1 MLHYF
6 YSDFAENNRVRRI
19 NHKSITFIRF
29 QIHFWTNQSRKKF
42 TFKTRFETSFK
53 KNKSGIQCCVHVI
66 WKQSFRV
73 EFQLEDTRFGHL
85 QGPKSLQSEANSDA
99 RNLISRNHPLD
110 KLISQLRSTR
120 IHVHPNAYF
129 DAVDEY
135 TRRCLILITHLARD
149 FSN

>member
-29 QIHFWTNQSRKKF
+29 QIHFWTNQSQKKF

-53 KNKSGIQCCVHVI
+53 KNKSGIQCCVHAI
-66 WKQSFRV
+66 CKQSFRHS
-73 EFQLEDTRFGHL
+73 FGHL

-129 DAVDEY
+129 SAVDEY